1 MNLAKVKKNCVKIAL
16 ECPQYTNDMNTVIAL
31 IDMVKQLDKDLAD
44 YRVAEVRDKWGV
56 HGGIELS
63 RDYIKEQLN
72 KIETS

>member
-1 MNLAKVKKNCVKIAL
+1 MKLSNVKKDCAKVAL
-16 ECPQYTNDMNTVIAL
+16 ECPQYANSMNTVIAL

-44 YRVAEVRDKWGV
+44 YPVAEVRDKWGV

-63 RDYIKEQLN
+63 RDYIREQLN